1 MDRVNQHYPEERAVE
16 KWGDGES
23 YCCSIVKQEC
33 AGLTD
38 WYCGYVRFKHD
49 LQIDV
54 DEVEVHGGVTFF
66 ERYDNGTVVYGFD
79 CNHMGDSSDP
89 EKSDLAWLHN
99 EVERM
104 RASIEALR
112 KETADAIR

>member
-1 MDRVNQHYPEERAVE
+1 MSKVRQDYPEVMAVE

-23 YCCSIVKQEC
+23 YCCSLVKQEC
-33 AGLTD
+33 AGMPA

-49 LQIDV
+49 PKV
-54 DEVEVHGGVTFF
+54 DENAVRVHGGVTYH
-66 ERYDNGTVVYGFD
+66 EHYKNGTVVYGFD
-79 CNHMGDSSDP
+79 CAHAMDASDP
-89 EKSDLAWLHN
+89 DKSDLAWLHN

-112 KETADAIR
+112 KEEANAIR